1 MIDPAY
7 VLGRDN
13 YKCQV
18 YCDAELYEYYYRF
31 KTLDDQGARCTENV
45 VACCEK
51 CFWLKAEGPYR
62 FDKRSFLGR
71 LIVITGPM
79 FAEKSSTTKSLIN
92 KYAVAKKSYIW
103 TKPDTDNRASNC
115 TKTHN
120 DEEIEAYI
128 VDAKRPDYHLDEL
141 LKHDIVVFDEVQF
154 YNNRILYV
162 VHELLKANKMVIAN
176 GLKLTASRV
185 LFGCLHYLLA
195 EADDIIALKSVCNV
209 CEIID
214 CATRTKPYYDIPT
227 VRIGGKEC
235 YYAICPTCDGSKNE
249 QDFVRKARNTDLRLG
264 EQETS
269 KEGDSTA

>member
-1 MIDPAY
+1 MIDQTY

-18 YCDAELYEYYYRF
+18 YCNEDLHEHWDTF
-31 KTLDDQGARCTENV
+31 KKINREGPSITENV
-45 VACCEK
+45 VASCAQCSLLLPE
-51 CFWLKAEGPYR
+51 EPYR
-62 FDKRSFLGR
+62 FDNRPFLGR

-92 KYAVAKKSYIW
+92 KYAVARKSYIW
-103 TKPDTDNRASNC
+103 TKPDTDNRATNC

-128 VDAKRPDYHLDEL
+128 VDAKRPDKHLDDL
-141 LKHDIVVFDEVQF
+141 LQHDIIVFDEVQF
-154 YNNRILYV
+154 YSNRILHV
-162 VHELLKANKMVIAN
+162 IHELLKADRMVIAN
-176 GLKLTASRV
+176 GLKLTASRI

-195 EADDIIALKSVCNV
+195 EADDIIALKAVCNV

-235 YYAICPTCDGSKNE
+235 YYAICPTCDGSPNE
-249 QDFVRKARNTDLRLG
+249 QNFLRKARVTG
-264 EQETS
+264 V
-269 KEGDSTA
+269 